1 MAVVISDEDLATYHQ
16 QGYLVVS
23 SVLSESELD
32 VIRAE
37 LRYVVDDAAG
47 ITENDDTYDLGP
59 GHTAVEPKVRRIK
72 EPHRV
77 MPSVADLVRHPL
89 LLQLLTRL
97 LGPGVRFQT
106 SKLNMKSAGDGS
118 AVEWHQD
125 WAFYPHTN
133 DDLLAVGVM
142 LDDVDESNGPLCVL
156 PGSHRGVIHDHHAN
170 GRFCGAID
178 PGSVP
183 IDFSAA
189 VPLMGTAGSM
199 TFHHV
204 RAVHGS
210 APNRSARSRNFLL
223 FQYAAVDAFP
233 LVHPVDDIAMF
244 DELIVAGEATIEP
257 RVTVVPVR
265 MPLPPALLQGSIYE
279 NQLAMT
285 SRFFE

>member
-1 MAVVISDEDLATYHQ
+1 MAVIISDEDLADYHEL
-16 QGYLVVS
+16 GFLVVS
-23 SVLSESELD
+23 GVLSEWELD

-37 LRYVVDDAAG
+37 LRQVVDYTAG
-47 ITENDDTYDLGP
+47 ITENDDTYDLEP
-59 GHTAVEPKVRRIK
+59 GHTAAEPKVRRIK

-77 MPSVADLVRHPL
+77 MSSVADLVRHPVL
-89 LLQLLTRL
+89 LELLTRL

-156 PGSHRGVIHDHHAN
+156 PGSHRGMIHDHHVD
-170 GRFCGAID
+170 GRFCGAIN
-178 PGSVP
+178 PGNDL

-189 VPLMGTAGSM
+189 VPLMGSAGSM

-210 APNRSARSRNFLL
+210 APNRSARSRNLLL

-233 LVHPVDDIAMF
+233 LVQPVDDLAEF
-244 DELIVAGEATIEP
+244 DELIVVGEPTIEP
-257 RVTVVPVR
+257 RVTAVPVR

-279 NQLAMT
+279 TQRAMT